1 MLGKAIITTDID
13 GNPEVVKDNI
23 NGLLVPPKNP
33 KALEYAMRTL
43 LSHPKLIGKFSKN
56 SRIKFQNEFNYED
69 TVQKKLIPLL
79 VKKRKN
85 NE

>member
-1 MLGKAIITTDID
+1 MLGKAIITTNTD

-23 NGLLVPPKNP
+23 NGLLVPPKNL

-43 LSHPKLIGKFSKN
+43 LSHPKLIEKFSKN